1 MEKRPINGCSSSKLG
16 IIIKKCSLECEI
28 RMHHCRTQIIQ
39 SYLPGGAI
47 VQPYLINGSFG
58 LCKSAAQ
65 VASEL
70 VQPICTCAQHTKV
83 LCFTMHW
90 APLKATT

>member
-28 RMHHCRTQIIQ
+28 RMHHCRTQIVQ

-47 VQPYLINGSFG
+47 VQPYLINGSF
-58 LCKSAAQ
+58 AQ
-65 VASEL
+65 VAAEL

-83 LCFTMHW
+83 LCFTMHQ